1 MTELTAN
8 DKELLAVVNEV
19 SELLTSYKFIEV
31 WPRIGKLNSLL
42 AIDDYSLPEEMLE
55 ELRKNVKSYYYQE
68 QVAVKKARRVQVAI
82 GHSFAELT
90 N

>member
-19 SELLTSYKFIEV
+19 SELLTSYKFMEV
-31 WPRIGKLNSLL
+31 WPRIGKLSSLL

-68 QVAVKKARRVQVAI
+68 QVAVKK
-82 GHSFAELT
+82 G
-90 N
+90 